1 MVDSPV
7 PDADSAASES
17 EESRY
22 GAGSRPSATAELGHM
37 FGPVIDAFREF
48 FRGDHPQYQQ
58 RLIGTWIVVG
68 LAVGGVGWSL
78 YDNSLSQGDADT
90 WGTWIEVP
98 TAVNKEMMRTLDDGG
113 VLNGVGPFR
122 VKAYRALSK
131 NQDASPEF
139 RLWAKLLLAEAQLN
153 EALRRGYV
161 SDKNAGREKGDRRIR
176 TGSNDDIRTAE
187 KNFKEVSTHSP
198 DGSDMRQRALYGLA
212 IVAEAKCS
220 GKDKSVNEAV
230 KAYEELAEIN
240 GPYQALAKSRIE
252 SLKKGAATNF
262 YKWFVEVAETPPP
275 DPVTPAFDSGANGL
289 PFDPSLL
296 KELTEQNG
304 KSSPHQPEPD
314 SSGKDTRKIPGSV
327 PLPGTKPAAKK
338 PAAKKPA
345 AKKPAAKK
353 PAAKKPAAKKP
364 DAKKP
369 DAKKPDAKKSAA
381 KKSDE

>member
-7 PDADSAASES
+7 PDADSAASET

-22 GAGSRPSATAELGHM
+22 GAGSRPSTTAELGHM

-48 FRGDHPQYQQ
+48 FRGDHPQHQQ

-68 LAVGGVGWSL
+68 LVVGGVGWSL

-98 TAVNKEMMRTLDDGG
+98 TAVNKGMMQTLGDGG
-113 VLNGVGPFR
+113 VLNGVGAFR
-122 VKAYRALSK
+122 VKAYRDFLNK
-131 NQDASPEF
+131 NEDVSPEV
-139 RLWAKLLLAEAQLN
+139 RSWARLLLAEAQLS

-176 TGSNDDIRTAE
+176 TGRNDDIHEAE
-187 KNFKEVSTHSP
+187 ENFESVRKRSP
-198 DGSDMRQRALYGLA
+198 DGSDRRQRALYGLA
-212 IVAEAKCS
+212 IIAEAKCS
-220 GKDKSVNEAV
+220 GKDKSVDKAV
-230 KAYEELAEIN
+230 KAYEKLVEE

-252 SLKKGAATNF
+252 SLKKGAATDF

-275 DPVTPAFDSGANGL
+275 DPVTPVFGSGANGR
-289 PFDPSLL
+289 PFDPSSLL

-304 KSSPHQPEPD
+304 KSSPHQSEPD
-314 SSGKDTRKIPGSV
+314 SSSKDTRTIPGSV
-327 PLPGTKPAAKK
+327 PLPGTKPATKK

-345 AKKPAAKK
+345 AKKS
-353 PAAKKPAAKKP
+353 
-364 DAKKP
+364 
-369 DAKKPDAKKSAA
+369 DAKKPDAKKS
-381 KKSDE
+381 DE

>member
-113 VLNGVGPFR
+113 VLNGVGAFR
-122 VKAYRALSK
+122 VKAYRDFLNK
-131 NQDASPEF
+131 NEDASPEV
-139 RLWAKLLLAEAQLN
+139 RSWAWLLLAEAQLS

-176 TGSNDDIRTAE
+176 TGSNDDIHKAE
-187 KNFKEVSTHSP
+187 ENFEKVLGNDSL
-198 DGSDMRQRALYGLA
+198 DDADMRQRALYGLA

-220 GKDKSVNEAV
+220 GKDKSVDKAV
-230 KAYEELAEIN
+230 AAYKLLAEIN
-240 GPYQALAKSRIE
+240 GPYQALANSRVE
-252 SLKKGAATNF
+252 SLEKGAATDF
-262 YKWFVEVAETPPP
+262 YKWFAEVAETPPP
-275 DPVTPAFDSGANGL
+275 DPVTPVFGSGANGR
-289 PFDPSLL
+289 PFDPSSLL

-314 SSGKDTRKIPGSV
+314 SSGKDTRKIPASV
-327 PLPGTKPAAKK
+327 PLPGA
-338 PAAKKPA
+338 
-345 AKKPAAKK
+345 KPAAKK

-369 DAKKPDAKKSAA
+369 DAKKPDAKKS
-381 KKSDE
+381 DE